1 MPEVNDKAILAQLTG
16 DPQAGLQAL
25 LDAYGGMIYA
35 IVRRILPAA
44 PQDAEECAA
53 DVLVAAWQN
62 AGQLAARPDRTL
74 QGWLALTAR
83 NTAINRYRKLKHTAG
98 CKPLD
103 ENLAADWMLEP
114 RTSDGE
120 DCIAELVAA
129 LPEPDREIFL
139 RRYYYLQPCRQI
151 ARALGMQEH
160 TVNVRLSRGRARL
173 KQQYLARMDPA
184 SRKETAL

>member
-53 DVLVAAWQN
+53 DVLVAA
-62 AGQLAARPDRTL
+62 
-74 QGWLALTAR
+74 
-83 NTAINRYRKLKHTAG
+83 
-98 CKPLD
+98 
-103 ENLAADWMLEP
+103 
-114 RTSDGE
+114 
-120 DCIAELVAA
+120 
-129 LPEPDREIFL
+129 LPEPDHEIFL